1 MRHHI
6 DDSGQNR
13 VHEHGQRGER
23 GAHRHGRGG
32 FERGRGGHRGRG
44 FGGPFDGGRRANRGD
59 VRAAVLAL
67 LDEQPMHGYQI
78 IQELSSRSDGA
89 WTPSPGSIYPALQL
103 LQDEGMVTAA
113 EADGKRV
120 FTLTAAGREQAA
132 ARGDGPLPWEAA
144 ARGEGDTFGQLRQ
157 AVGQVGAAVRQIGLA
172 ASEQQVAKAIA
183 VLATTRREL
192 YRILAEDDTAE
203 APEAGTPGA

>member
-6 DDSGQNR
+6 DDSGR
-13 VHEHGQRGER
+13 TRIHEHGRRAEQH
-23 GAHRHGRGG
+23 AHRHGRGG
-32 FERGRGGHRGRG
+32 FERGRGHHGRG

-67 LDEQPMHGYQI
+67 LNEEPMHGYQI
-78 IQELSSRSDGA
+78 IQELSERSEGA

-103 LQDEGMVTAA
+103 LQDEGMVTA
-113 EADGKRV
+113 EETDGKRV

-144 ARGEGDTFGQLRQ
+144 ARGEGDGFGQLRQ
-157 AVGQVGAAVRQIGLA
+157 AVMQVGAAVRQIGSA
-172 ASEQQVAKAIA
+172 ASEQQVTKAIK
-183 VLATTRREL
+183 VLASTRRDL
-192 YRILAEDDTAE
+192 YRILAEDDTETSPTSDSSA
-203 APEAGTPGA
+203 